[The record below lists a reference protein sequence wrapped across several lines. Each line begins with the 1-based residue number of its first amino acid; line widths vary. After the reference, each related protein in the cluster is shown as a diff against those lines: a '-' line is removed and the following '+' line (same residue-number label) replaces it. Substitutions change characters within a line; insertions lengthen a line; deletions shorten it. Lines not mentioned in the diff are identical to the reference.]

1 MALTIN
7 TKQTHH
13 PHVEICIYS
22 TAQAYFW
29 LRANANWIHSGND
42 YALQVPQFQALYDL
56 QATAAEPNYNLSV
69 ILQHRINRFQ
79 QSIAENPYFFYGPFT
94 GLQVSQAA
102 HTFIYRFM
110 ANKSAEAP
118 EGILNQ
124 EVLKSFFAITGES
137 GSFVYNPGQEQIP
150 SNWYTRAAD
159 DEYSVL
165 SLELDILSFAE
176 QYPEILSIG
185 GNTGTT
191 NSFTG
196 VNIEELTGGV
206 YNAQTLT
213 QGNNLEC
220 FAFQALQQGSP
231 DILKGL
237 FSDITEALS
246 MLTTQITDVI
256 GDLGCPQLESI
267 DLSQFDQF
275 PGYSQSY
282 DGHPADV
289 GI

>member
-1 MALTIN
+1 
-7 TKQTHH
+7 
-13 PHVEICIYS
+13 
-22 TAQAYFW
+22 
-29 LRANANWIHSGND
+29 
-42 YALQVPQFQALYDL
+42 
-56 QATAAEPNYNLSV
+56 
-69 ILQHRINRFQ
+69 
-79 QSIAENPYFFYGPFT
+79 
-94 GLQVSQAA
+94 
-102 HTFIYRFM
+102 M

-118 EGILNQ
+118 EGILSQ

-159 DEYSVL
+159 DEYSLL

-176 QYPEILSIG
+176 QYPEILSVG

-196 VNIEELTGGV
+196 VNIEDLTGGV

-220 FAFQALQQGSP
+220 FAFQALQLGSP